1 MDKVF
6 VDTNVVIDYLG
17 NRLPFADSAEEL
29 FSLANEKKI
38 ELYVSAGSF
47 DNIYYILR
55 KMHIGH
61 TELIKSMKS
70 FTKYITVVDL
80 DAKSVMNALD
90 SKMDDFEDA
99 LQHEC
104 ALKIKNIK
112 AIVTRDRK
120 GFARSIIPAMT
131 VSDYLK
137 TIN

>member
-1 MDKVF
+1 MDKIF

-17 NRLPFADSAEEL
+17 NRIPFADSAEDL
-29 FSLANEKKI
+29 FLLANEKRV
-38 ELYVSAGSF
+38 ELYVSAASF

-55 KMHIGH
+55 KKIGH
-61 TELIKSMKS
+61 AELIKSLRS
-70 FTKYITVVDL
+70 FIKYITIVDL
-80 DAKSVMNALD
+80 DAKSVINAVD
-90 SKMDDFEDA
+90 SKLDDFEDA

-120 GFARSIIPAMT
+120 GFGRSSIPAMT
-131 VSDYLK
+131 VIDYLK

>member
-1 MDKVF
+1 MDKIF
-6 VDTNVVIDYLG
+6 VDTNVVIDFLG
-17 NRLPFADSAEEL
+17 NRLPFADSAEDL
-29 FSLANEKKI
+29 FSLANEKKV

-55 KMHIGH
+55 KIIGH
-61 TELIKSMKS
+61 AELIKSLNS
-70 FTKYITVVDL
+70 FVKYINIVDL

-90 SKMDDFEDA
+90 SKLDDFEDA

-131 VSDYLK
+131 VTDYLK